1 MKRNKRKTRLNIF
14 WSLEYSSSGR
24 VREKKTLS
32 SSRTQHLIFA
42 YFFTFL
48 LGKWRAPFF
57 RYSPCFVRA
66 RERTLVPPLTEKYVF
81 FAIGLLSTAK
91 NSLPPSFH
99 RFTFEVSKNV
109 IDEENIY
116 RIFSFE
122 FSRPR
127 SVNDTEKYVFFAF
140 DRKEFPPSFHRF
152 TFKVSKG
159 VIDEEIIY
167 RIFSFE
173 FSPVNGFLFLRIKYW
188 FNSQPARESIDFR
201 GKAQPYFTTSRII
214 VCLAGWSKAGWQ
226 RLSRNVARCNRIRA
240 PYLTARVTRYFPRQ
254 LDLFPNRMQILCKL
268 FRVGKQRFS
277 ETTLHE
283 VSIEKYS

>member
-57 RYSPCFVRA
+57 RYSPRFVRA

-99 RFTFEVSKNV
+99 RFTFEVSK
-109 IDEENIY
+109 
-116 RIFSFE
+116 
-122 FSRPR
+122 
-127 SVNDTEKYVFFAF
+127 
-140 DRKEFPPSFHRF
+140 
-152 TFKVSKG
+152 G

-173 FSPVNGFLFLRIKYW
+173 FSRPRSVNEFRLVRIKYW
-188 FNSQPARESIDFR
+188 FNSQPARGSIDFR